1 MTLSTIT
8 PAVSTPVPAPPPAAA
23 TIPTEPIWRLPVAK
37 YHEMIAAG
45 ILTDDDP
52 VELLE
57 GWLVTKMGKNPPHV
71 LAADLLADKLNEMR
85 PPGWHVKRQ
94 DPITTADSEPE
105 PDVAVVRG
113 SRRDYRDRHPGPGDL
128 ALVVE
133 VADSTLVRD
142 RTTKKRAYARAGI
155 PVYWIVNLIDRMVEV
170 YTDPTGPAGQPD
182 YRRRTEYREADSIP
196 LTLDG
201 REVAVIA
208 VRDLMP

>member
-1 MTLSTIT
+1 MTLSTIA
-8 PAVSTPVPAPPPAAA
+8 PAVSTPVPAPPPAADA
-23 TIPTEPIWRLPVAK
+23 IPTEPIWRLPVAK

-57 GWLVTKMGKNPPHV
+57 GWLVTKMGENPPHV
-71 LAADLLADKLNEMR
+71 LAADLLADKLKEVI
-85 PPGWHVKRQ
+85 PSGWHVKRQ
-94 DPITTADSEPE
+94 DPITTTDSEPE
-105 PDVAVVRG
+105 PDVAIVRG
-113 SRRDYRDRHPGPGDL
+113 NRRDYRDRHPGPGDL

-133 VADSTLVRD
+133 VADATLVRD

-155 PVYWIVNLIDRMVEV
+155 SIYWIVNLIDRVVEV

-208 VRDLMP
+208 VRDFMP